1 MILQYYIYISFFLT
15 IAYVFIILRYIE
27 GWKALSDWQ
36 IPTNFQP
43 QTKVTVLIPARNESG
58 NIQKCV
64 QSVFN
69 QKLPKTL
76 FEIIVI
82 DDHSTDD
89 TIAKIHQ
96 LQLPNIK
103 VLQLQDF
110 ITHRNETQS
119 YKKKALEIG
128 IQQSTGDLIVT
139 TDADCI
145 APTNW
150 LSLIVSFYEKKQH
163 KFIAAPVNF
172 YDENTLLEKFQSL
185 DFVGMMCVTG
195 AGIRRQ
201 FMNMCNGANLAYE
214 KAAFYEVNGFEGIN
228 HIASGD
234 DILLMQKMAKRYPN
248 QVGFLK
254 NKNATIITK
263 AMPNLSS
270 FINQRVRWASKSGSY
285 TEFQIIAILALVF
298 FFCVSIVF
306 NFFLLPF
313 FWTIIG
319 WVLLFQI
326 IIKSIIDFFFLN
338 MMCNFFER
346 KDLMKTF
353 LSSQVLHILY
363 IAVIGFLGN
372 VKKEYQWKG
381 RKVK

>member
-1 MILQYYIYISFFLT
+1 MILEYYIYISIFLT
-15 IAYVFIILRYIE
+15 VTYVFIILRYIE
-27 GWKALSDWQ
+27 GWKALPFWE
-36 IPTNFQP
+36 IPHDFQP
-43 QTKVTVLIPARNESG
+43 QTKVSVLIPARNESD

-69 QKLPKTL
+69 QKFPKEL
-76 FEIIVI
+76 LEIIFI
-82 DDHSTDD
+82 DDHSSDD
-89 TIAKIHQ
+89 TIAKINQ
-96 LQLPNIK
+96 LHLTNIK
-103 VLQLQDF
+103 ILELKNF

-128 IQQSTGDLIVT
+128 IQEASGDLIVT

-145 APTNW
+145 APPNW
-150 LSLIVSFYEKKQH
+150 LSLIVSFYEKKNH

-185 DFVGMMCVTG
+185 DFAGMMCVTG
-195 AGIRRQ
+195 AGIHRK

-214 KAAFYEVNGFEGIN
+214 RAAFYEVNGFEGIN

-234 DILLMQKMAKRYPN
+234 DILLMQKMAKHYPN

-254 NKNATIITK
+254 NKNATILTK
-263 AMPNLSS
+263 AMPNLSA

-285 TEFQIIAILALVF
+285 TELQIIAILALVF

-306 NFFLLPF
+306 NIFLLPF
-313 FWTIIG
+313 FWKEIG
-319 WVLLFQI
+319 WILLTQI
-326 IIKSIIDFFFLN
+326 VVKSIIDFFFLN

-353 LSSQVLHILY
+353 ISSQVLHILY

>member
-1 MILQYYIYISFFLT
+1 M
-15 IAYVFIILRYIE
+15 E
-27 GWKALSDWQ
+27 GWKALPSWSTPSD
-36 IPTNFQP
+36 FQP
-43 QTKVTVLIPARNESG
+43 QTRVTVLIPARNESE
-58 NIQKCV
+58 NIQACV
-64 QSVFN
+64 QSVIN
-69 QKLPKTL
+69 QNFPKAL
-76 FEIIVI
+76 LEIIVI

-89 TIAKIHQ
+89 TIEKINQ

-103 VLQLQDF
+103 ILQLQNF

-128 IQQSTGDLIVT
+128 IQESTSDLIVT

-150 LSLIVSFYEKKQH
+150 LSLIVSFYEKKH
-163 KFIAAPVNF
+163 YKFIAAPVNF
-172 YDENTLLEKFQSL
+172 YNEKTLLEKFQSL
-185 DFVGMMCVTG
+185 DFAGMMCITG
-195 AGIRRQ
+195 AGIHRR

-214 KAAFYEVNGFEGIN
+214 KKAFYEVNGFEGIN

-263 AMPNLSS
+263 AMPDLSS

-285 TEFQIIAILALVF
+285 TEFQIIAILALIF
-298 FFCVSIVF
+298 FFCASIVV

-313 FWTIIG
+313 FWQKIG
-319 WVLLFQI
+319 WVFITQI
-326 IIKSIIDFFFLN
+326 IVKSIIDFFFLN
-338 MMCNFFER
+338 MMCHFFER

-353 LSSQVLHILY
+353 IPSQVLHILY

-372 VKKEYQWKG
+372 VKKTYVWKG